1 MSFAALLEDVI
12 CAFTHDTQEGAMAT
26 SALSPARTEPKI
38 VNRWVQMLAGI
49 IAMMAI
55 ANLQYAWTLFTKPLT
70 SSLHTTLAAVQIA
83 FAAFIFCETWL
94 VPFEGYLID
103 RLGPRLVIGIGG
115 ILVGAGWIGS
125 GYANTTTGLYIWYA
139 IGGIGAGAVYGG
151 CTGNVLKWF
160 PDHRGLCAGIVS
172 GAYGIGT
179 AVTVAPIESMI
190 KASGYRHAFIFWG
203 ILQGIIVTVA
213 AMFIVA
219 PPKGWFPKN
228 WHPVARVRQ
237 SLRDMTWLEMV
248 KQPSFYVIY
257 IMMTMVAFGGLVVTA
272 QLKEIASFYKVDKVI
287 VAWGLSASILAI
299 QLNRIVNGVTRPL
312 WGWISDHIGRENA
325 MFTASLIEGLAI
337 WGWLQTIHKPLLFVL
352 LSSLVFFAWG
362 EIFSLFPSMT
372 ADLFGRRWATTNYGI
387 VYTSKGTAS
396 IFAAPVSAY
405 VMLKTG
411 SWVPVFYVMI
421 ACDIVAALMALFW
434 LKPLAARTI
443 VQADLAELKAAPPK
457 EKEKEEE
464 LVHAS

>member
-1 MSFAALLEDVI
+1 MVD
-12 CAFTHDTQEGAMAT
+12 
-26 SALSPARTEPKI
+26 SASSSAPLEPKI
-38 VNRWVQMLAGI
+38 VNRWIQLCAAI

-70 SSLHTTLAAVQIA
+70 ANLHATLAAVQIA

-115 ILVGAGWIGS
+115 VLVGLGWIGS
-125 GYANTTTGLYIWYA
+125 GYSNTTTGLYIWYA

-179 AVTVAPIESMI
+179 AITVAPIEKMI
-190 KASGYRHAFIFWG
+190 RTTSYQHAFVFWG
-203 ILQGIIVTVA
+203 YVQGIIVAIA

-228 WHPVARVRQ
+228 FKPVARVAQ
-237 SLRDMTWLEMV
+237 SIHDSSWWEMI
-248 KQPSFYVIY
+248 KQPSFYMIY
-257 IMMTMVAFGGLVVTA
+257 IMMTLVAFGGLVVTA
-272 QLKEIASFYKVDKVI
+272 QLKPIATFYKVDKVI
-287 VAWGLSASILAI
+287 VAWGLSATVLAI
-299 QLNRIVNGVTRPL
+299 ELNRIVNGITRPF

-325 MFTASLIEGLAI
+325 LFTAFILEGAAI
-337 WGWLQTIHKPLLFVL
+337 WVWLRTINRPILFIL
-352 LSSLVFFAWG
+352 LSSAVFFAWG
-362 EIFSLFPSMT
+362 EIFSIFPSIT
-372 ADLFGRRWATTNYGI
+372 ADLFGRKWATTNYGL

-396 IFAAPVSAY
+396 IFAAPVAAY
-405 VMLKTG
+405 IMFKAG
-411 SWVPVFYVMI
+411 SWVPIFYVAI
-421 ACDIVAALMALFW
+421 ICDITAALMAIFL
-434 LKPLAARTI
+434 LKPLAKRTI
-443 VQADLAELKAAPPK
+443 ARENQVEQNAEAQKRMA
-457 EKEKEEE
+457 
-464 LVHAS
+464 HA

>member
-1 MSFAALLEDVI
+1 
-12 CAFTHDTQEGAMAT
+12 MAT
-26 SALSPARTEPKI
+26 NVTSFVRPEPKP
-38 VNRWVQMLAGI
+38 VNRWVQMCACI

-70 SSLHTTLAAVQIA
+70 SSLHATLAAVQIA

-103 RLGPRLVIGIGG
+103 LLGPRLVIGIGG
-115 ILVGAGWIGS
+115 LLVGAGWIGS
-125 GYANTTTGLYIWYA
+125 GYATTTTGLYIWYA

-179 AVTVAPIESMI
+179 AVTVAPIETMI
-190 KASGYRHAFIFWG
+190 KTSGYRHAFVFWG
-203 ILQGIIVTVA
+203 ILQGIIVFVA

-219 PPKGWFPKN
+219 PAKSWFPKGWKPLAK
-228 WHPVARVRQ
+228 VRQ
-237 SLRDMTWLEMV
+237 SLRDMTWWEML

-257 IMMTMVAFGGLVVTA
+257 IMMTLVAFGGLVVTS
-272 QLKEIASFYKVDKVI
+272 QLKEIAGFYKVDKVI
-287 VAWGLSASILAI
+287 VAWGLSAAILAI
-299 QLNRIVNGVTRPL
+299 QLNRIVNGLTRPL

-325 MFTASLIEGLAI
+325 MFTAFLIEGLAI
-337 WGWLQTIHKPLLFVL
+337 WAWLQTIHKPVMFVL

-362 EIFSLFPSMT
+362 EIFSLFPSIT
-372 ADLFGRRWATTNYGI
+372 ADLFGRKWATTNYGI

-396 IFAAPVSAY
+396 IFAAPVAAY

-421 ACDIVAALMALFW
+421 ACDILAAFMALLW
-434 LKPLAARTI
+434 LKPVAARTI
-443 VQADLAELKAAPPK
+443 AAAEAMQRAEAEKARAEKAAV
-457 EKEKEEE
+457 EKE
-464 LVHAS
+464 LAHA